1 VRWNHPERGLL
12 YPDTFI
18 PFAEQTGHISK
29 ISYWMLCEAARFAA
43 IWQKQGLN
51 IPLAVNL
58 SARDL
63 IDIELPNKLK
73 AILTEHNLQADAI
86 SLEITESS
94 IMDDPTRALE
104 TVERIAKMGIK
115 LSIDDF
121 GTGYSSLSYLKRL
134 PVNELKIDKS
144 FVMSIEHDQD
154 DVTIVKSTIELGH
167 NLGLKVVA
175 EGIENVG
182 VWNILKNMGCDYGQ
196 GYFMSKPMP
205 ATHFQA
211 WTNQWAKTTLLA
223 TLKH

>member
-1 VRWNHPERGLL
+1 M
-12 YPDTFI
+12 FI

-29 ISYWMLCEAARFAA
+29 ISYWMLSEAARYAA
-43 IWQKQGLN
+43 LWQKQGLDMT
-51 IPLAVNL
+51 LAVNL

-73 AILTEHNLQADAI
+73 AILAKHALTANSL

-94 IMDDPTRALE
+94 IMDDPARALD
-104 TVERIAKMGIK
+104 TVERIAKMGIR

-121 GTGYSSLSYLKRL
+121 GTGYSSLAYLKRL

-144 FVMSIEHDQD
+144 FVMNIEHDQD

-175 EGIENVG
+175 EGIENEK
-182 VWNILKNMGCDYGQ
+182 VWDILKAMGCDYGQ
-196 GYFMSKPMP
+196 GYFMSRPMH
-205 ATHFQA
+205 ADKLFE
-211 WTNQWAKTTLLA
+211 WTAQWSKVSVLKTA
-223 TLKH
+223 VA